1 MTASSAAFSART
13 YREAEILSASPSRLL
28 MITFDGLLASLARA
42 RVGLTTNRPDVSL
55 PAIGRAQAF
64 VGELLATLDHVRGG
78 KIAGVLSSIYVFTLT
93 ELQALAGSGDVK
105 RLDAITALM
114 QELRDAFATITAA
127 PRAAVA

>member
-1 MTASSAAFSART
+1 MTASYSAFSART

-28 MITFDGLLASLARA
+28 MITFDGMLASLARA
-42 RVGLTTNRPDVSL
+42 RVGMTTNRPDVTL
-55 PAIGRAQAF
+55 PAIVRAQAF
-64 VGELLATLDHVRGG
+64 VSELLATLDHDRGG

-93 ELQALAGSGDVK
+93 ELQALAGSRDVK
-105 RLDAITALM
+105 KLDAITALM